1 MKAKQCKICKK
12 PFTNIY
18 YPLAV
23 VCDPICAQKYSA
35 LHLKR
40 TELKQAKKK
49 RVDNKAKLN
58 DLKSLSEMKKILQV
72 QINRIVRLVDYKCA
86 CISSGRDW
94 KETDEAGHFM
104 SRGANPSL
112 QFNLFNIYSQ
122 SVHDN
127 QHLSGNLIHYSER
140 LHLLG
145 LYDYFIEQRLK
156 YPTLHIT
163 KEEIK
168 EVLPI
173 AKSIIIELQKLN
185 QEEFT
190 PRSIEKRIELRLKY
204 QKMLNS
210 FSLKDWDKI
219 IITQFTGLADKNGKE
234 IYEGDIVKNWQGGW
248 NVVVYKSPAFEAT
261 VSENQ
266 SSSYSLE
273 WWNQVEI
280 IGNIY
285 ETPEILSTQSKAV
298 SI

>member
-1 MKAKQCKICKK
+1 MKPKQCKICKNK
-12 PFTNIY
+12 FEPKT
-18 YPLAV
+18 PLQM
-23 VCDPICAQKYSA
+23 VCSMKCSIEYSKIHLPRQKS
-35 LHLKR
+35 L
-40 TELKQAKKK
+40 EAKKK

-58 DLKSLSEMKKILQV
+58 ELKSLSEMKKLLQV
-72 QINRIVRLVDYKCA
+72 QVNKVVRLIDYKCA

-94 KETDEAGHFM
+94 KDTDEAGHMM

-145 LYDYFIEQRLK
+145 LYDYFMEQRLK

-173 AKSIIIELQKLN
+173 AKSIILELQKLN
-185 QEEFT
+185 QEENC

-204 QKMLNS
+204 QKL
-210 FSLKDWDKI
+210 L
-219 IITQFTGLADKNGKE
+219 
-234 IYEGDIVKNWQGGW
+234 
-248 NVVVYKSPAFEAT
+248 
-261 VSENQ
+261 
-266 SSSYSLE
+266 
-273 WWNQVEI
+273 
-280 IGNIY
+280 NIY
-285 ETPEILSTQSKAV
+285 K
-298 SI
+298 